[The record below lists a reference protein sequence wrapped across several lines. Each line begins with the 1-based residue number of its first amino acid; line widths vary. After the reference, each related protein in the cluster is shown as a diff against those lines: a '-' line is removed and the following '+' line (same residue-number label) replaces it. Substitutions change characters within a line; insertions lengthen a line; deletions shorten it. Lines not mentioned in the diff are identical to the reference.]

1 MQVTRSI
8 ICEECKLPRKSR
20 RWFDVCDVCV
30 RKVPKVQC
38 GACARRVGRL
48 THDSPFCLE
57 CSRRLSKV
65 MIVCEKCG
73 RTDYAFMSYPG
84 HCRKCYNN
92 AVHRKNVKLRLRKFV
107 CGTCGLTK
115 TSLPNAEMIC
125 KSCYEKRRTS
135 KGRCTVPGCR
145 ASILHKKLQLCRNH
159 HADRQAPKRLNK
171 YIKSYDSPFPQ
182 NVRYFLALT
191 TKLGLADCN
200 IDDRSVRARD
210 LCKYRAVGE
219 YLQSHELPEILTW
232 QAIHEALPKAR
243 KRGER
248 GRIRV
253 HFIRSGLLELGHHI
267 LSEQFVQYQRERLLE
282 EWLRSA
288 PVMFVEHVTA
298 FEKWAS
304 EGMLNPKLAINLHE
318 AQPLANTSGDIRKTI
333 KTVIRFLNWCVK
345 RDISSLANINENTV
359 ASYKETLFWQLECSA
374 CRKRIP
380 LDVANTK
387 SCSNQE
393 CRAINPYVKIR
404 RLARASVSQD
414 IVKLRTFFNWAQLH
428 DVVPE
433 NPFTYNTDKFRSGT
447 FTVRNKRGQMV
458 EISAFIRRYKDK
470 VVEHLFSYM
479 ASPDA
484 DPEEALVLYLIFFH
498 LLSVTELRNAK
509 IPSLV
514 AAVENPTGE
523 CDRARDFEYLL
534 LPVRQSSRGLQ
545 SPRREGPIMK
555 YAKKAAWWLRPL
567 LERYFEKRK
576 RIGIS
581 EYLFVG
587 RYQRTQN
594 KPVCDTQIHD
604 LVQRASQ
611 RVLNGVVN
619 PRDLR
624 GTVAAIRA
632 DTSKRRGAIL
642 TKLGYTRKWAT
653 RFNYL
658 ETVLLELKTTPRRHQ
673 LNSASP
679 QRGRSEVSG
688 ARCAER
694 ASEAGARGRTNK
706 TKRAF
711 DNSDSVRERRQA
723 L

>member
-1 MQVTRSI
+1 
-8 ICEECKLPRKSR
+8 
-20 RWFDVCDVCV
+20 
-30 RKVPKVQC
+30 
-38 GACARRVGRL
+38 
-48 THDSPFCLE
+48 
-57 CSRRLSKV
+57 
-65 MIVCEKCG
+65 
-73 RTDYAFMSYPG
+73 
-84 HCRKCYNN
+84 
-92 AVHRKNVKLRLRKFV
+92 
-107 CGTCGLTK
+107 
-115 TSLPNAEMIC
+115 
-125 KSCYEKRRTS
+125 
-135 KGRCTVPGCR
+135 
-145 ASILHKKLQLCRNH
+145 
-159 HADRQAPKRLNK
+159 
-171 YIKSYDSPFPQ
+171 
-182 NVRYFLALT
+182 
-191 TKLGLADCN
+191 
-200 IDDRSVRARD
+200 
-210 LCKYRAVGE
+210 
-219 YLQSHELPEILTW
+219 
-232 QAIHEALPKAR
+232 
-243 KRGER
+243 
-248 GRIRV
+248 
-253 HFIRSGLLELGHHI
+253 
-267 LSEQFVQYQRERLLE
+267 
-282 EWLRSA
+282 
-288 PVMFVEHVTA
+288 
-298 FEKWAS
+298 
-304 EGMLNPKLAINLHE
+304 
-318 AQPLANTSGDIRKTI
+318 
-333 KTVIRFLNWCVK
+333 
-345 RDISSLANINENTV
+345 ANINENTV

-374 CRKRIP
+374 CQKRIP

-387 SCSNQE
+387 SWSNQE

-458 EISAFIRRYKDK
+458 EISASIRRYEDK

-498 LLSVTELRNAK
+498 LLTVTELRNAK

-576 RIGIS
+576 RIGVS

-624 GTVAAIRA
+624 NTAAAIMA
-632 DTSKRRGAIL
+632 DRSKRRGAIL

-673 LNSASP
+673 TNSASP

-694 ASEAGARGRTNK
+694 ASEAG
-706 TKRAF
+706 
-711 DNSDSVRERRQA
+711 
-723 L
+723 

>member
-1 MQVTRSI
+1 MQRGRSI

-20 RWFDVCDVCV
+20 RWFDVCDLCV
-30 RKVPKVQC
+30 RRLPKVQC
-38 GACARRVGRL
+38 AACARKVRRL
-48 THDSPFCLE
+48 QTDSGLCLE

-73 RTDYAFMSYPG
+73 RSDYAVMSYPG
-84 HCRKCYNN
+84 HCRKCYLN
-92 AVHRKNVKLRLRKFV
+92 AIHRRNVKLRLRKFV
-107 CGTCGLTK
+107 CCACGLTK

-135 KGRCTVPGCR
+135 KGRCTATGCR
-145 ASILHKKLQLCRNH
+145 GSIYNKKLQLCRYHN
-159 HADRQAPKRLNK
+159 ADRLASTRLNK

-191 TKLGLADCN
+191 ARLGLVDCN
-200 IDDRSVRARD
+200 VDERSVPVRD
-210 LCKYRAVGE
+210 LCKYRAVGD
-219 YLQSHELPEILTW
+219 YLQSHELPEMLSW
-232 QAIHEALPKAR
+232 QAIHDALPKTR
-243 KRGER
+243 KRGQR
-248 GRIRV
+248 GRIRA

-267 LSEQFVQYQRERLLE
+267 LPEQLVQYQRERLME
-282 EWLRSA
+282 KRLRSV
-288 PVMFVEHVTA
+288 PVMFVQHVTA
-298 FEKWAS
+298 FEKWLS
-304 EGMLNPKLAINLHE
+304 KGMINPRLDINLHE
-318 AQPLANTSGDIRKTI
+318 AQPLTNTSDYTRKTME
-333 KTVIRFLNWCVK
+333 TVIRFLEWCVK
-345 RDISSLANINENTV
+345 CDICSLANINESTA

-380 LDVANTK
+380 LDVAKTK
-387 SCSNQE
+387 EICSNQE
-393 CRAINPYVKIR
+393 CQASNSYVKIR
-404 RLARASVSQD
+404 RLARASVNQYT
-414 IVKLRTFFNWAQLH
+414 VNLRTFFNWAQLH
-428 DVVPE
+428 DLVPE
-433 NPFTYNTDKFRSGT
+433 NPFPYNTEKIRRS
-447 FTVRNKRGQMV
+447 FTVMNKRGQMV
-458 EISAFIRRYKDK
+458 EISASIRRYDDK
-470 VVEHLFSYM
+470 VVERFFSYM

-484 DPEEALVLYLIFFH
+484 DPEEALILYLIFFH
-498 LLSVTELRNAK
+498 LLTVTELRNAK

-514 AAVENPTGE
+514 AAAENPTGE

-534 LPVRQSSRGLQ
+534 LPVREPSRGLQ

-555 YAKKAAWWLRPL
+555 YAKKAAWWLCPL

-576 RIGIS
+576 RIGVS

-587 RYQRTQN
+587 RYQLTQN

-611 RVLNGVVN
+611 RVLHGMVN

-624 GTVAAIRA
+624 NTAAAIMA
-632 DTSKRRGAIL
+632 DRSKRRGAIL
-642 TKLGYTRKWAT
+642 TKLGYTRGWAT

-658 ETVLLELKTTPRRHQ
+658 ETFLLEPKTTPRRHQ
-673 LNSASP
+673 PNRASP

-706 TKRAF
+706 VAG
-711 DNSDSVRERRQA
+711 V
-723 L
+723 

>member
-20 RWFDVCDVCV
+20 QWFDVCDRCV
-30 RKVPKVQC
+30 RKLPKVQC
-38 GACARRVGRL
+38 GACARKVRRL
-48 THDSPFCLE
+48 QPDSPFCLP
-57 CSRRLSKV
+57 CSKRLSKV
-65 MIVCEKCG
+65 KIACEKCG
-73 RTDYAFMSYPG
+73 LADYPRFSYPG
-84 HCRKCYNN
+84 LCGKCYLN
-92 AVHRKNVKLRLRKFV
+92 AVHRKNLKLRLRKFV
-107 CGTCGLTK
+107 CCACGLTK

-145 ASILHKKLQLCRNH
+145 GSIYNKKLQLCRNH
-159 HADRQAPKRLNK
+159 NADRQAPKRLNK

-200 IDDRSVRARD
+200 VDDRSVRARD

-267 LSEQFVQYQRERLLE
+267 LPEQFVQYQRERLME
-282 EWLRSA
+282 KWLRSA

-318 AQPLANTSGDIRKTI
+318 AQPLANTSGDIRKTM

-380 LDVANTK
+380 LDVPNTK
-387 SCSNQE
+387 TCSNQE

-404 RLARASVSQD
+404 RLTRASVSQD

-447 FTVRNKRGQMV
+447 FTVRNNRGQMV
-458 EISAFIRRYKDK
+458 EISASIRRYEDK
-470 VVEHLFSYM
+470 VVERLFSYM

-498 LLSVTELRNAK
+498 LLTVTELRNAK

-514 AAVENPTGE
+514 AAMENPTGE

-545 SPRREGPIMK
+545 SPRRDGPIMK
-555 YAKKAAWWLRPL
+555 YAKKAAWGLGPL

-576 RIGIS
+576 RIGVS

-587 RYQRTQN
+587 RYQMTQN
-594 KPVCDTQIHD
+594 RPVCDTQIHD

-624 GTVAAIRA
+624 NTAAAIMA
-632 DTSKRRGAIL
+632 DRSKRRGAIL
-642 TKLGYTRKWAT
+642 TRLGYTRGWAT
-653 RFNYL
+653 RFNHL
-658 ETVLLELKTTPRRHQ
+658 ETFLLEPKRTPRRKP
-673 LNSASP
+673 NSASP

-706 TKRAF
+706 SKRAF

>member
-20 RWFDVCDVCV
+20 QWFDVCDLCV
-30 RKVPKVQC
+30 RKLPKVQC
-38 GACARRVGRL
+38 GGCPTKVRRL
-48 THDSPFCLE
+48 QPDSPFCLQ

-65 MIVCEKCG
+65 KIACEKCG
-73 RTDYAFMSYPG
+73 LADYPRISYPG
-84 HCRKCYNN
+84 HCGKCYLN

-107 CGTCGLTK
+107 CCACGLTK

-135 KGRCTVPGCR
+135 KGRCTATGCR
-145 ASILHKKLQLCRNH
+145 GSIYNKKLRLCRYHN
-159 HADRQAPKRLNK
+159 DERFAPKRLDK

-191 TKLGLADCN
+191 TKLGLANCN
-200 IDDRSVRARD
+200 VDERSVLVRD
-210 LCKYRAVGE
+210 LLKYRAVGE
-219 YLQSHELPEILTW
+219 YLQSHELPELLTW

-243 KRGER
+243 KRGQR

-267 LSEQFVQYQRERLLE
+267 LSEQFVQYLRERLME
-282 EWLRSA
+282 KWLRST

-304 EGMLNPKLAINLHE
+304 KGMLNPKLDINLHE
-318 AQPLANTSGDIRKTI
+318 AQPLANTCEYTQRTT
-333 KTVIRFLNWCVK
+333 KTVIRFLKWCVK
-345 RDISSLANINENTV
+345 CDICSLANITERTA

-380 LDVANTK
+380 LDVAKTNEI
-387 SCSNQE
+387 CSNQE
-393 CRAINPYVKIR
+393 CQAINSYVKIR
-404 RLARASVSQD
+404 RLARASVNQYT
-414 IVKLRTFFNWAQLH
+414 VNLRTFFNWAQLR
-428 DVVPE
+428 DVVSE
-433 NPFTYNTDKFRSGT
+433 NPFPYNTDKIRRG
-447 FTVRNKRGQMV
+447 FTVRNKRGQVV
-458 EISAFIRRYKDK
+458 EIAASIRRYDDK
-470 VVEHLFSYM
+470 VVERFFSYM
-479 ASPDA
+479 ALPDA
-484 DPEEALVLYLIFFH
+484 DPEEALILYLIFFH
-498 LLSVTELRNAK
+498 LLTVTELRNAK

-514 AAVENPTGE
+514 TAAENPTGE

-534 LPVRQSSRGLQ
+534 LPVRQPSRGLQ
-545 SPRREGPIMK
+545 SPRRDGPIMK
-555 YAKKAAWWLRPL
+555 YAKKPAWWLRPL

-576 RIGIS
+576 RIGVS

-587 RYQRTQN
+587 RHQRTQN
-594 KPVCDTQIHD
+594 KPVCDTQMLD

-624 GTVAAIRA
+624 NTAAAILA
-632 DTSKRRGAIL
+632 DRSKRRGAIL
-642 TKLGYTRKWAT
+642 TRLGYTRGWAT

-658 ETVLLELKTTPRRHQ
+658 EMFLLDPKTTPRRPSTQ
-673 LNSASP
+673 
-679 QRGRSEVSG
+679 QRQPP
-688 ARCAER
+688 
-694 ASEAGARGRTNK
+694 AGA
-706 TKRAF
+706 
-711 DNSDSVRERRQA
+711 
-723 L
+723 